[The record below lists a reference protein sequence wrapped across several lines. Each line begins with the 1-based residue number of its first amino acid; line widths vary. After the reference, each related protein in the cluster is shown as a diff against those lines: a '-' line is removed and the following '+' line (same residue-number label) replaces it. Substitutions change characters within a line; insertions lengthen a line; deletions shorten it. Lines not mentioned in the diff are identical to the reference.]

1 MIGVISLMFL
11 INFLK
16 KTFFII
22 ILFKKIFLLIAAIL
36 ILSSCTNTNQTKIDK
51 KILDYES
58 SGSMTNAYS
67 SGSPSAA
74 ILFLALDISNYL
86 KFNLNKKEIDLHT
99 NSIQVALNNTSNGEI
114 VSWHNG
120 ERLSSGK
127 VRVVSTYY
135 KNEKY
140 CRIFQ
145 SYIKLN
151 GAEKHTTKH
160 VCRIKN
166 IWQF

>member
-1 MIGVISLMFL
+1 MISKKLLLFVLSLML
-11 INFLK
+11 IG
-16 KTFFII
+16 
-22 ILFKKIFLLIAAIL
+22 
-36 ILSSCTNTNQTKIDK
+36 CTNTNHTKTDK
-51 KILDYES
+51 KILDYETY
-58 SGSMTNAYS
+58 GSPINSIY
-67 SGSPSAA
+67 GSPSAS
-74 ILFLALDISNYL
+74 ILLLTIDISNYL
-86 KFNLNKKEIDLHT
+86 RFNLNKKEIDLHT

-151 GAEKHTTKH
+151 GAETHRTKH
-160 VCRIKN
+160 VCKINN
-166 IWQF
+166 IWEF

>member
-1 MIGVISLMFL
+1 MI
-11 INFLK
+11 K
-16 KTFFII
+16 KII
-22 ILFKKIFLLIAAIL
+22 ILLTFNLLLIGCA
-36 ILSSCTNTNQTKIDK
+36 NTNDTKIDK
-51 KILDYES
+51 KILNYKS
-58 SGSMTNAYS
+58 SGSIANAYS
-67 SGSPSAA
+67 SGSPSAS

-86 KFNLNKKEIDLHT
+86 KFNLNNKEIDLHK
-99 NSIQVALNNTSNGEI
+99 NSIQLALNNTSNGEI

>member
-1 MIGVISLMFL
+1 MIKS
-11 INFLK
+11 
-16 KTFFII
+16 II
-22 ILFKKIFLLIAAIL
+22 IIIIFYLLIGCV
-36 ILSSCTNTNQTKIDK
+36 SKNHTKTDK
-51 KILDYES
+51 KILDYETY
-58 SGSMTNAYS
+58 GSPINSIY
-67 SGSPSAA
+67 GSPSAS
-74 ILFLALDISNYL
+74 ILLLTIDISNYL
-86 KFNLNKKEIDLHT
+86 RFNLNKKEIDLHT

-127 VRVVSTYY
+127 VRVVNTYY

-160 VCRIKN
+160 VCRVKN

>member
-1 MIGVISLMFL
+1 MIKS
-11 INFLK
+11 
-16 KTFFII
+16 II
-22 ILFKKIFLLIAAIL
+22 IIIIFYLLIGCV
-36 ILSSCTNTNQTKIDK
+36 SKNHTKTDK
-51 KILDYES
+51 KILDYETY
-58 SGSMTNAYS
+58 GSPINSIY
-67 SGSPSAA
+67 GSPSAS
-74 ILFLALDISNYL
+74 ILLLTIDISNYL
-86 KFNLNKKEIDLHT
+86 RFNLNKKEIDLHT

-151 GAEKHTTKH
+151 GAENHTTKH
-160 VCRIKN
+160 VCRVKN

>member
-1 MIGVISLMFL
+1 MIKS
-11 INFLK
+11 
-16 KTFFII
+16 II
-22 ILFKKIFLLIAAIL
+22 IIMIFYLLIGCV
-36 ILSSCTNTNQTKIDK
+36 SKNHTKTDK
-51 KILDYES
+51 KILDYETY
-58 SGSMTNAYS
+58 GSPINSIY
-67 SGSPSAA
+67 GSPSAS
-74 ILFLALDISNYL
+74 ILLLTIDISNYL
-86 KFNLNKKEIDLHT
+86 RFNLNKKEIDLHT

-151 GAEKHTTKH
+151 GAEKHATKH

>member
-1 MIGVISLMFL
+1 MI
-11 INFLK
+11 K
-16 KTFFII
+16 KII
-22 ILFKKIFLLIAAIL
+22 ILLTFNLLLIGCA
-36 ILSSCTNTNQTKIDK
+36 NTNDTKIDK

-67 SGSPSAA
+67 SGSPSASM
-74 ILFLALDISNYL
+74 LFLALDISNYL

-127 VRVVSTYY
+127 VRMVSTYY

>member
-1 MIGVISLMFL
+1 MKDGNTYTTSLRADFPSVIKDYIESVSARLNQFGVC
-11 INFLK
+11 NFQLRMDQGVP
-16 KTFFII
+16 
-22 ILFKKIFLLIAAIL
+22 KIFEINARHSGTTYIRSLYGFNEVEYILELI
-36 ILSSCTNTNQTKIDK
+36 
-51 KILDYES
+51 
-58 SGSMTNAYS
+58 
-67 SGSPSAA
+67 
-74 ILFLALDISNYL
+74 
-86 KFNLNKKEIDLHT
+86 LNKKEIDLHT

>member
-1 MIGVISLMFL
+1 MIKS
-11 INFLK
+11 
-16 KTFFII
+16 II
-22 ILFKKIFLLIAAIL
+22 IIIIFYLLIGCV
-36 ILSSCTNTNQTKIDK
+36 SKNHTKTDK
-51 KILDYES
+51 KILNYKS
-58 SGSMTNAYS
+58 SGSIANAYS
-67 SGSPSAA
+67 SGSPSASM
-74 ILFLALDISNYL
+74 LFLALDISNYL
-86 KFNLNKKEIDLHT
+86 RFNLNKKEIDLHT

-127 VRVVSTYY
+127 VRVVNTYY

>member
-1 MIGVISLMFL
+1 MI
-11 INFLK
+11 K
-16 KTFFII
+16 KII
-22 ILFKKIFLLIAAIL
+22 ILLTFNLLLIGCA
-36 ILSSCTNTNQTKIDK
+36 NTNDTKIDK

-67 SGSPSAA
+67 SGSPSAS

-86 KFNLNKKEIDLHT
+86 KFNLNNKEIELHT
-99 NSIQVALNNTSNGEI
+99 NSIEMALNNTLNGEV

-151 GAEKHTTKH
+151 GAEKHITKH

>member
-1 MIGVISLMFL
+1 MIKS
-11 INFLK
+11 
-16 KTFFII
+16 II
-22 ILFKKIFLLIAAIL
+22 IIIIFYLLIGCV
-36 ILSSCTNTNQTKIDK
+36 SKNHTKTDK
-51 KILDYES
+51 KILNYKS
-58 SGSMTNAYS
+58 SGSITNAYS

-86 KFNLNKKEIDLHT
+86 RFNLNKKEIDLHT

-145 SYIKLN
+145 SYVKLN

>member
-1 MIGVISLMFL
+1 MTKKVKAKILFL
-11 INFLK
+11 
-16 KTFFII
+16 FFISF
-22 ILFKKIFLLIAAIL
+22 ILTN
-36 ILSSCTNTNQTKIDK
+36 CTTTNHTKTDK

-58 SGSMTNAYS
+58 SGSVFNALS
-67 SGSPSAA
+67 LGVPGAA
-74 ILFLALDISNYL
+74 ILFLAVDINNYK
-86 KFNLNKKEIDLHT
+86 KFNLNEKEIKMHT
-99 NSIQVALNNTSNGEI
+99 DSIQIALNNTPNGKI

-120 ERLSSGK
+120 DRLSSGK
-127 VRVVSTYY
+127 VRVVKTYH
-135 KNEKY
+135 KNDRY

-151 GAEKHTTKH
+151 GVEKHTTKH

>member
-1 MIGVISLMFL
+1 MIKS
-11 INFLK
+11 
-16 KTFFII
+16 II
-22 ILFKKIFLLIAAIL
+22 IIIIFYLLIGCV
-36 ILSSCTNTNQTKIDK
+36 SKNHTKTDK
-51 KILDYES
+51 KILNYKS
-58 SGSMTNAYS
+58 SGSIANTYS
-67 SGSPSAA
+67 SGSPSASM
-74 ILFLALDISNYL
+74 LFLALDISNYL
-86 KFNLNKKEIDLHT
+86 RFNLNKKEIDLHT

-151 GAEKHTTKH
+151 GAEKHATKH
-160 VCRIKN
+160 VCRVKN